1 MAITTPPTGPRLPLT
16 ATPPVTR
23 SEPLS
28 TWRVGQVLAATVVAN
43 PQAGV
48 ADLRIGSLLVK
59 AQTGGLTLTPGQSL
73 RLEVASLKEMPVL
86 KLLGLMQQS
95 PLQQVLRDV
104 LPRQQP
110 LPLLF
115 TALARFIMP
124 TPTTPATQRSP
135 SLPPEVFT
143 LARNLLDNLP
153 STARASTADG
163 LRQAIRDSGLFLE
176 SKLAQAAAQP
186 AATNVRP
193 AELAR
198 DFKANLLRLV
208 QVIRDNAA
216 NSAPAGTRANPL
228 LNTGTGTTAASTTPA
243 RPATSALPLPAALA
257 AALASAA
264 PAAAATTTRLPPG
277 TLLDP
282 GAPLQRG
289 QPPQPPV
296 QLAQLIKGQELA
308 LTQTELQRFAEGA
321 LARVQ
326 LHQLSSLPQERIPLP
341 EWLIE
346 LPLRRDGETDVWNL
360 RIGRDAERERDNP
373 DDVTPAWSVM
383 LAFDLPGIGP
393 MQSRVTL
400 RGDRVTAQFFS
411 QIPGV
416 LPLVVEHLPLLQ
428 ARLQHAGLSVEELT
442 CHHGEIPK
450 PKAPPPT
457 RILDERA

>member
-1 MAITTPPTGPRLPLT
+1 MVMNTPPAGPRLPLSIT
-16 ATPPVTR
+16 TPVNR

-43 PQAGV
+43 PQPGV

-59 AQTGGLTLTPGQSL
+59 AQTGGLTLTPGQNL

-86 KLLGLMQQS
+86 KLLGLMQQN
-95 PLQQVLRDV
+95 PVQQVLRDV

-115 TALARFIMP
+115 TALARLAL
-124 TPTTPATQRSP
+124 PATAQHSP
-135 SLPPEVFT
+135 NLSPDIVR
-143 LARNLLDNLP
+143 LARDLFARLP
-153 STARASTADG
+153 DTGRVSTADG

-186 AATNVRP
+186 SGAKPQEFAQ
-193 AELAR
+193 
-198 DFKANLLRLV
+198 DFKAGLLRLV
-208 QVIRDNAA
+208 QVIRDNVA
-216 NSAPAGTRANPL
+216 NSAPTVTRTNPL
-228 LNTGTGTTAASTTPA
+228 LATGAAAAPTA
-243 RPATSALPLPAALA
+243 PLPAALA
-257 AALASAA
+257 ATLASATS
-264 PAAAATTTRLPPG
+264 AASATRSPLG
-277 TLLDP
+277 AVFDP

-289 QPPQPPV
+289 LPPLPPAP
-296 QLAQLIKGQELA
+296 LAQLLKGQELA
-308 LTQTELQRFAEGA
+308 FTLNELQRFAEGA

-326 LHQLSSLPQERIPLP
+326 LHQLSSLPQERALLP

-346 LPLRRDGETDVWNL
+346 LPLRRENETDVWNL
-360 RIGRDAERERDNP
+360 RIGRDAERERENP
-373 DDVTPAWSVM
+373 ADTTPAWSVM

-411 QIPGV
+411 KTQGV

-428 ARLQHAGLSVEELT
+428 ARLQQAGLCVDELT

-450 PKAPPPT
+450 PAPPPKT